1 MSHAVTVLAMRY
13 AVKMEVVDDEQ
24 RGKDGHW
31 LF

>member
-1 MSHAVTVLAMRY
+1 MSHAVTVLELMD